1 MKCLRF
7 ICEVCRFLGA
17 CGFFRRCVQGFVNV
31 VHPLTQLAKKGV
43 TFTWSPEAE
52 KAFQDLKAALVSAPV
67 LRLPDF
73 ERHFEIHT
81 NASAQAFDAV
91 LIQHSDNGE
100 PQAASYWSRILK
112 DAESCYPA
120 IDLEALLLYKNL
132 AQKIMSLS
140 CCQDLLQTLCHAHQ
154 MRALLLMI
162 FSEHSCQP
170 CHTRLYTPLQEFE
183 LDDGVL
189 YHLKSLPALII
200 RQVCVPHSLQ
210 SQALHLAHDHPTAA
224 HPGALCTYHNLQNTY
239 FPNMFRLCKWY
250 VQHCTV
256 CQHRKG
262 SCEVPRCS
270 VGLHPVASLEL
281 VSPGLLDFRASV
293 GCYRYILSIADYH
306 SRFLQFVPLRN
317 KTIETVLHGFYN
329 PFITLLGPP
338 KQILTGNGG
347 EESA

>member
-120 IDLEALLLYKNL
+120 IDLENTPVNL
-132 AQKIMSLS
+132 A
-140 CCQDLLQTLCHAHQ
+140 TLASTVLCEHHLKEALWKEIIEFLEGKKLRR
-154 MRALLLMI
+154 RAL
-162 FSEHSCQP
+162 P
-170 CHTRLYTPLQEFE
+170 APLQEFE

-224 HPGALCTYHNLQNTY
+224 H
-239 FPNMFRLCKWY
+239 
-250 VQHCTV
+250 
-256 CQHRKG
+256 
-262 SCEVPRCS
+262 
-270 VGLHPVASLEL
+270 
-281 VSPGLLDFRASV
+281 PGLLDFRASV